1 MFEKTS
7 EDGLKN
13 NFKIEISKAA
23 GRDRLSGQFLQ
34 DAAEILSRPICEIYN
49 LSISC
54 GVFSDA
60 CKVVKLK
67 HNYKKGKKT
76 DPSNYRPIS
85 LLPIISNVIQR
96 IVHDQTNKFFSENN
110 ILYNFQ
116 PGFRQNHSTNL
127 CLAHLADKTLKEFDE
142 GLLTG
147 MILIDLQKAFDTIN
161 HEVLLQKT

>member
-49 LSISC
+49 LSISH

-67 HNYKKGKKT
+67 HIYKKGKKT

-85 LLPIISNVIQR
+85 LLPIISNVI
-96 IVHDQTNKFFSENN
+96 
-110 ILYNFQ
+110 
-116 PGFRQNHSTNL
+116 HSTNL
-127 CLAHLADKTLKEFDE
+127 CLAHLVDKILKEFDE

-147 MILIDLQKAFDTIN
+147 MILTDLQKAFDAIN
-161 HEVLLQKT
+161 HEVLL